1 MRLPVFAY
9 NAWYVAAWSSE
20 LAAEPLGRTLLNEPV
35 VLFRDAAGRAAALED
50 RCCHR
55 GMALSRG
62 ALVESGLQCGYHG
75 LVFDGTGRCVLVPG
89 QDNVP
94 ASLAVRSF
102 PVAER
107 DSLVWIWMGDPA
119 KADPATIVG
128 YPWHA
133 SWPHKTKTERLACNH
148 LLISDNLLDQSHAA
162 YVHKSTLSSNPDAY
176 GTVEMTTTPT
186 ATGVKFMRWMLACE
200 PPALYASAVAFRGK
214 VDRWQEFEYVA
225 PSCILQFTGA
235 KDVGAGAY
243 EGDRDGGFGLR
254 IFYGITPETE
264 DTSWFLWSAAN
275 GHRQNEAG
283 ATGAL
288 FRSLEI
294 AFKEDEDVLD
304 LQQQRLKQLAGRPL
318 VNIKSDG
325 ARMVARRAVG
335 RLVGLEHGPEAER
348 AIVTG

>member
-1 MRLPVFAY
+1 MFAY

-20 LAAEPLGRTLLNEPV
+20 LTREPVGRTLLNEPI

-62 ALVESGLQCGYHG
+62 TLVAGGLECGYHG
-75 LVFDGTGRCVLVPG
+75 LVFDGGGRCVHVPG
-89 QDNVP
+89 QETIP
-94 ASLAVRSF
+94 ASLVVRSF

-107 DSLVWIWMGDPA
+107 DAMVWIWMGDPA
-119 KADPATIVG
+119 KADPATIVS
-128 YPWHA
+128 YPWHG
-133 SWPHKTKTERLACNH
+133 SWPHKTKTERLACNY
-148 LLISDNLLDQSHAA
+148 LLISDNLLDQTHAA
-162 YVHKSTLSSNPDAY
+162 YVHKSTLSSNRQAY
-176 GTVEMTTTPT
+176 DSTEMTTTATP
-186 ATGVKFMRWMLACE
+186 TGVTFTRWMLGCE
-200 PPALYASAVAFRGK
+200 PPPLYSAAVAFKGK

-235 KDVGAGAY
+235 IDVGQGAR
-243 EGDRDGGFGLR
+243 EGKRDGGFGLR

-264 DTSWFLWSAAN
+264 DTSWFLWSSAN
-275 GHRQNEAG
+275 GHRQNEPG
-283 ATGAL
+283 ATEAL
-288 FRSLEI
+288 FRSLEE

-348 AIVTG
+348 AIITG